1 MNRLDRIQRI
11 SGALRVVLLVATV
24 FLMGAV
30 LLALMVPGQDWVTL
44 GDGALN
50 ELRDSGAIG
59 AGVMAAIAAPFILIL
74 ALGIFWLQRLL
85 GYSTPDYAHIPVITH
100 PDGDKLSKLTGAP
113 GIPVDEVRPTL
124 TRALAA
130 LQQTPPADLAASS
143 LDDVWEWAMKN
154 WQIQA
159 LQGLTAIREDR
170 LPQTA

>member
-44 GDGALN
+44 GNGALN

-59 AGVMAAIAAPFILIL
+59 PGVMAAIAAPFILIL

-85 GYSTPDYAHIPVITH
+85 GEYQRGNFFT
-100 PDGDKLSKLTGAP
+100 DGSMRCYIWLVWLK
-113 GIPVDEVRPTL
+113 
-124 TRALAA
+124 
-130 LQQTPPADLAASS
+130 AASFVYGIIWPLLLRS
-143 LDDVWEWAMKN
+143 LSSTLDSADTSVTIEAGTLVELIVLLVIVHLLKAAQ
-154 WQIQA
+154 QIHDENKA
-159 LQGLTAIREDR
+159 FV
-170 LPQTA
+170 

>member
-59 AGVMAAIAAPFILIL
+59 PGVMAAMSQNDDAWIADALTYVRNSWGNEAPLV
-74 ALGIFWLQRLL
+74 
-85 GYSTPDYAHIPVITH
+85 STKEIA
-100 PDGDKLSKLTGAP
+100 
-113 GIPVDEVRPTL
+113 E
-124 TRALAA
+124 
-130 LQQTPPADLAASS
+130 
-143 LDDVWEWAMKN
+143 
-154 WQIQA
+154 
-159 LQGLTAIREDR
+159 IRKK
-170 LPQTA
+170 